1 MYRVITCNT
10 NGIRAA
16 ARKGFFDWLASQKAD
31 VVCIQEIKAKE
42 EQLSRRGLSI
52 PRAIT
57 VITTRPSD
65 RVMRALRS
73 YCKQKPQ
80 KVITRLDW
88 EIVDSEGRYIQVD
101 FPGLSVVSL
110 YVPSGSASEVAQARK
125 DGFMEPFYEHL
136 AALRRKR
143 REFIVCADWNTCHQ
157 NIDLKNWRSNQ
168 KNSGFMPHER
178 AWLDRIY
185 DESANGWI
193 FFARLL
199 TNRICIPGG
208 PIVGRPGRT
217 MSGGGWTTCWSRPAC
232 LGPGADNPSIAT
244 KGSLITH
251 RSPLILPFP
260 SRSRPAAHLRLVRT
274 VMLMIHRL
282 LAHLI

>member
-16 ARKGFFDWLASQKAD
+16 ARKGFFDWLASQQAE

-42 EQLSRRGLSI
+42 EQLTDDVFYPKGYHCYYNEAERPGYAGT
-52 PRAIT
+52 AIF
-57 VITTRPSD
+57 
-65 RVMRALRS
+65 
-73 YCKQKPQ
+73 CKQKPL

-88 EIVDSEGRYIQVD
+88 DIVDSEGRYIQVD

-136 AALRRKR
+136 AALKRKR
-143 REFIVCADWNTCHQ
+143 RQFIVCADWNTCHQ

-178 AWLDRIY
+178 ARSWGMNPEFFWLLRQFFRSIFWWQVFQ
-185 DESANGWI
+185 SAQTIN
-193 FFARLL
+193 
-199 TNRICIPGG
+199 
-208 PIVGRPGRT
+208 
-217 MSGGGWTTCWSRPAC
+217 S
-232 LGPGADNPSIAT
+232 
-244 KGSLITH
+244 
-251 RSPLILPFP
+251 
-260 SRSRPAAHLRLVRT
+260 LRLRFSAA
-274 VMLMIHRL
+274 RCS
-282 LAHLI
+282 